1 MTGILERRPIVIAI
15 AGPNGAGKTTL
26 YRSHLEPSGLRFVNA
41 DDLANRLQIDAYR
54 AAEAADAIRRMLV
67 DSGESFIFETVF
79 SDPVGDKLE
88 FLKDAE
94 RRGYTVVL
102 FFVGIDSPATSDER
116 VSIRVAKGGHD
127 VPREKLASR
136 YKRVME
142 NLRRALVE
150 LSNVR
155 VYDNSDM
162 RAPHRLVAIRESGGP
177 IQLYQPVPRWL
188 GPLLPPR

>member
-15 AGPNGAGKTTL
+15 AGANGAGKTTL

-41 DDLANRLQIDAYR
+41 DDIAIRLQIDAYR
-54 AAEAADAIRRMLV
+54 AAEAADAIRRKLV
-67 DSGESFIFETVF
+67 ESGESFIFETVF
-79 SDPVGDKLE
+79 SDPVGEKLD
-88 FLKDAE
+88 FLISTE

-102 FFVGIDSPATSDER
+102 LFVGIDSPEMSEER

-127 VPREKLASR
+127 VPHEKLASR
-136 YKRVME
+136 YKRVIE

-150 LSNVR
+150 LASIR

-162 RAPHRLVAIRESGGP
+162 LVPHRLVALRESGGP
-177 IQLYQPVPRWL
+177 LQVYRPIPRWL
-188 GPLLPPR
+188 RPLLPVR

>member
-1 MTGILERRPIVIAI
+1 MTGILERRPIAIAV

-41 DDLANRLQIDAYR
+41 DALANRLQIDAYR
-54 AAEAADAIRRMLV
+54 AAEAADTIRRMLV
-67 DSGESFIFETVF
+67 ESGESFIFETVF
-79 SDPVGDKLE
+79 SDPVGEKLE
-88 FLKDAE
+88 FLKETE

-102 FFVGIDSPATSDER
+102 FFVGIDSPARADER

-127 VPREKLASR
+127 VPRERLASR
-136 YKRVME
+136 YKRTME

-150 LSNVR
+150 LANVR

-162 RAPHRLVAIRESGGP
+162 RDPHRLVAMRESGGP
-177 IQLYQPVPRWL
+177 MRLYGPVPRWL
-188 GPLLPPR
+188 RPLLPPR

>member
-1 MTGILERRPIVIAI
+1 VTGILERRPILIAV
-15 AGPNGAGKTTL
+15 AGPNGAGKSTL
-26 YRSHLEPSGLRFVNA
+26 YGSHLEPSGLRFINA
-41 DDLANRLQIDAYR
+41 DDLANRLRIDAYR
-54 AAEAADAIRRMLV
+54 AAEAVDAIRHMLV
-67 DSGESFIFETVF
+67 DSGESFIFETVL
-79 SDPVGDKLE
+79 SDPVGEKLE

-102 FFVGIDSPATSDER
+102 YFVGIDSAATSDER

-150 LSNVR
+150 LSNLR

-162 RAPHRLVAIRESGGP
+162 RDPHRLVAMRELSGP
-177 IQLYQPVPRWL
+177 IELFPPVPRWL
-188 GPLLPPR
+188 KLLLPKR

>member
-142 NLRRALVE
+142 NLRSALVE

-162 RAPHRLVAIRESGGP
+162 HAPHRLVAIRESGGQ
-177 IQLYQPVPRWL
+177 IQLYKPVPRWL

>member
-54 AAEAADAIRRMLV
+54 AAEAADAIRRMLF

>member
-1 MTGILERRPIVIAI
+1 MYG
-15 AGPNGAGKTTL
+15 
-26 YRSHLEPSGLRFVNA
+26 SHLEPSGLRFINA
-41 DDLANRLQIDAYR
+41 DDLANRLRIDAYR
-54 AAEAADAIRRMLV
+54 AAEAVDAIRHMLV
-67 DSGESFIFETVF
+67 DSGESFIFETVL
-79 SDPVGDKLE
+79 SDPVGEKLE

-102 FFVGIDSPATSDER
+102 YFVGIDSAATSDER

-150 LSNVR
+150 LSNLR

-162 RAPHRLVAIRESGGP
+162 RDPHRLVAMRELSGP
-177 IQLYQPVPRWL
+177 IELFPPVPRWL
-188 GPLLPPR
+188 KLLLPKR